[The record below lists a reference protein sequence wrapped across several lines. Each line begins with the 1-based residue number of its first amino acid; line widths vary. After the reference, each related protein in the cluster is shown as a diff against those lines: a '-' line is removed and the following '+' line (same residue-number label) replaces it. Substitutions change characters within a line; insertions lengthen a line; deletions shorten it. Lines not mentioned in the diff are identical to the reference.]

1 MDCNQLLETPVTTLR
16 MLVSAVLV
24 RKLLVTT
31 RVEVVMLDKL
41 THLLLK
47 TKTTTTANKDLL
59 LFLLL
64 FYH

>member
-1 MDCNQLLETPVTTLR
+1 VTTLR

-24 RKLLVTT
+24 RKLLVPT

-47 TKTTTTANKDLL
+47 TKTTTTANKDLFLFLL